1 MKRYELI
8 ARDIAA
14 MIRSGSLT
22 TGERV
27 PSMRQLRRDRS
38 ISPGTVRRAYEL
50 LQERGYIEALPR
62 SGFYVTSYWQTA
74 PPGPGTS
81 QPVTRSTSPDVAEL
95 IFLVLE
101 AMRERQLVP
110 FGSAFP
116 SPTLF
121 PLAQLGRQLG
131 ETARHLDSWST
142 VEDLPPGSIALR
154 RQIALR
160 YQRFGVD
167 VAPEEIIVTAGAL
180 EAINLSLRSVT
191 RPGDVVAIESPAFYG
206 YLQAIETYGL
216 RAVEIPTDPRDGVDL
231 DRLTAI
237 LQRHP
242 VRACCLMTTFQNPVG
257 ALMPDEKKNRLVKLL
272 AAHEIP
278 LIEDDVYS
286 ELFFGTERP
295 RPAKAFDHKGLV
307 LHCNSFSKCLAPGY
321 RVGWVAAGRF
331 ARTVERQKVVSTI
344 ATAVPVQEAISAYLS
359 RSAYER
365 HLRSLRRAL
374 QEQQG
379 CMLRSMQAHFP
390 SGYRVTQP
398 AGGYV
403 LWVELPSPI
412 DASQLHRI
420 AIERG
425 ISLAPG
431 PIFSLRREFRH
442 CIRLNYGYS
451 WDTKL
456 EEAMRTLGEL
466 ICELTAPVARRSVGR
481 SAER

>member
-8 ARDIAA
+8 AQDIAA
-14 MIRSGSLT
+14 MIRNGSLS

-27 PSMRQLRRDRS
+27 PSTRQIRRDRS

-62 SGFYVTSYWQTA
+62 SGYYVSSYWRTT
-74 PPGPGTS
+74 PPRPGTS
-81 QPVTRSTSPDVAEL
+81 RPMTRATSPDVAEL

-101 AMRERQLVP
+101 AMREPQLVP

-131 ETARHLDSWST
+131 ETARHLDPWST
-142 VEDLPPGSIALR
+142 VQDLPPGSIALR

-167 VAPEEIIVTAGAL
+167 VMPEEIIVTAGAL

-216 RAVEIPTDPRDGVDL
+216 RAVEIPTHSQDGVDL
-231 DRLTAI
+231 DCLAAI
-237 LQRHP
+237 LKRHP

-257 ALMPDEKKNRLVKLL
+257 ALMPDDKKSRLVKLL

-295 RPAKAFDHKGLV
+295 RPAKAFDHKGMV
-307 LHCNSFSKCLAPGY
+307 LHCNSYSKCLAPGY

-331 ARTVERQKVVSTI
+331 ARTVERLKVASTI
-344 ATAVPVQEAISAYLS
+344 ATTVPVQEAISAYL
-359 RSAYER
+359 RRFAYER

-379 CMLRSMQAHFP
+379 RMLQSIQAHFP
-390 SGYRVTQP
+390 AGYRVTQP

-412 DASQLHRI
+412 DGSQLHRI
-420 AIERG
+420 AIEHG

-431 PIFSLRREFRH
+431 PIFSPRREFRH
-442 CIRLNYGYS
+442 CIRLNYGHP
-451 WDTKL
+451 WDAKL
-456 EEAMRTLGEL
+456 EEAMRTLGNL
-466 ICELTAPVARRSVGR
+466 IGELTAGSQERS
-481 SAER
+481 SDERQ

>member
-14 MIRSGSLT
+14 MIRNGGMS
-22 TGERV
+22 TGERI
-27 PSMRQLRRDRS
+27 PSMRQLRRDRG

-50 LQERGYIEALPR
+50 LQDRGYIEALPR
-62 SGFYVTSYWQTA
+62 SGFYVTSFWQTA
-74 PPGPGTS
+74 PPGPGIS
-81 QPVTRSTSPDVAEL
+81 QPVARSTSPDVAEL

-121 PLAQLGRQLG
+121 PLAQLGRQLA
-131 ETARHLDSWST
+131 ETARELDPWST

-167 VAPEEIIVTAGAL
+167 VVPEEIIVTTGGL

-216 RAVEIPTDPRDGVDL
+216 RAVEVPTHPGDGVDL
-231 DRLTAI
+231 DCLAGI
-237 LQRHP
+237 LRRHP

-272 AAHEIP
+272 GTHEIP

-295 RPAKAFDHKGLV
+295 RPAKAFDHKGMV

-331 ARTVERQKVVSTI
+331 ARTVERRKAVSTI
-344 ATAVPVQEAISAYLS
+344 ATAVPVQEAISAYLR

-374 QEQQG
+374 QEQQR
-379 CMLRSMQAHFP
+379 CMLKSIQAHFP
-390 SGYRVTQP
+390 GGCRVTRP

-403 LWVELPSPI
+403 LWVELPPSI
-412 DASQLHRI
+412 DGSQLHRT

-431 PIFSLRREFRH
+431 TIFSPRREFGH
-442 CIRLNYGYS
+442 CIRLNYGYP
-451 WDTKL
+451 WDAKL
-456 EEAMRTLGEL
+456 EGAMRTLGTL
-466 ICELTAPVARRSVGR
+466 ICESNAGSRQR
-481 SAER
+481 